1 MKALQIIDEVLERMQ
16 RLDDKR
22 QAGKLRHAVLLR
34 RGVKK
39 AKCDRRSRRR
49 RHDKP
54 NPLKVGSHT
63 YVASARIVTPKEAHL
78 FRGMCY
84 MADMDHEQQRRGF
97 FDIFR

>member
-1 MKALQIIDEVLERMQ
+1 VKALQIIDEVLERMQ

-54 NPLKVGSHT
+54 NPLKVG
-63 YVASARIVTPKEAHL
+63 
-78 FRGMCY
+78 MCY